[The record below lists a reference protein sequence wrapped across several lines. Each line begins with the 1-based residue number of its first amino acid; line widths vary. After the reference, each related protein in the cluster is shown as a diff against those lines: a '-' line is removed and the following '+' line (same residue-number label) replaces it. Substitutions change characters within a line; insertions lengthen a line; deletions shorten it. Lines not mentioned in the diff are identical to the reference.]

1 MKKMRRL
8 DYLTDSDNEEEEEV
22 DKSSSSILEE
32 NVLRLAKKNKGESW
46 RLPHET
52 TKRFIKHSMRE
63 TKIRDMDGKDTG
75 RRIDKIS
82 RDAVCVLINECE
94 FLLNNRFSLAKH
106 MTKHRNRVTLEE
118 KDMHLLDKLEE
129 IAHSNR
135 LKTMRRH
142 DRIEKAAALKSEKK
156 SLLARKQQQQIKKKK
171 KKNKKEG
178 MKKKTPPVINNASRK
193 RKRTEKEIEIEI
205 EKEDAIEP
213 QLTKKMKINTINQNV
228 VEAGIDTESSSST
241 SESSSSSESSE
252 YDEDA
257 EELRKIKEM
266 NNELLL
272 YIEKE
277 VEVEQ
282 EREDEE
288 GAFCYEPLSTE
299 Y

>member
-1 MKKMRRL
+1 
-8 DYLTDSDNEEEEEV
+8 
-22 DKSSSSILEE
+22 
-32 NVLRLAKKNKGESW
+32 
-46 RLPHET
+46 
-52 TKRFIKHSMRE
+52 
-63 TKIRDMDGKDTG
+63 MDGKDTG
-75 RRIDKIS
+75 RRIDKSS

-106 MTKHRNRVTLEE
+106 MTKHRNRATLEV
-118 KDMHLLDKLEE
+118 KDMHLLDKLEKK
-129 IAHSNR
+129 AHSNR

-156 SLLARKQQQQIKKKK
+156 SLLARKQQQQQQQIKKKK
-171 KKNKKEG
+171 DKNKKVK
-178 MKKKTPPVINNASRK
+178 KKKTTPLVINNASRK
-193 RKRTEKEIEIEI
+193 RKRTEKEVEI

-213 QLTKKMKINTINQNV
+213 QLTKKTKINTINQNV
-228 VEAGIDTESSSST
+228 VETSIDTESSST
-241 SESSSSSESSE
+241 SESSESSE

-257 EELRKIKEM
+257 DELRKIKER

-272 YIEKE
+272 CIEKE